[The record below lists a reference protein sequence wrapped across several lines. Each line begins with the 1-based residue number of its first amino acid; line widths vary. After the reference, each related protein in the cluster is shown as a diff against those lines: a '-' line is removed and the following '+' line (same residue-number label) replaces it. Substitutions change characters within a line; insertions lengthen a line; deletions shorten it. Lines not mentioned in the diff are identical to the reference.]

1 MEKYCAITTVTDQN
15 LANRICAVLEDAN
28 IPVMLEHVE
37 VVDNYRRDS
46 GYRILV
52 PSGNLRKAI
61 RLFEG
66 AAVAFHAQ
74 NDVRTP
80 FAVIH

>member
-1 MEKYCAITTVTDQN
+1 MEKYCAITTVTDQG

-37 VVDNYRRDS
+37 VVDNYKRDS

-52 PSGNLRKAI
+52 LNEKMRRAM
-61 RLFEG
+61 RLFEST
-66 AAVAFHAQ
+66 AVAFHTQ
-74 NDVRTP
+74 NDPRSP
-80 FAVIH
+80 FTVIH